1 MKNEKKWNSSNKFF
15 FAFTFVYRN
24 IYIFVRKLIW
34 KSLVY
39 IVTFVLQFFHMA
51 NAVNEA
57 PTPIDFADALL
68 RPEILGN
75 RLYNVDFDC
84 NGLFFIFLFFREVPS
99 I

>member
-1 MKNEKKWNSSNKFF
+1 
-15 FAFTFVYRN
+15 
-24 IYIFVRKLIW
+24 
-34 KSLVY
+34 
-39 IVTFVLQFFHMA
+39 MA